1 MQQCTNVC
9 GIVRDRLRDANEVWI
24 TSREHFVHISSS
36 LMIRL
41 TLSFSWP
48 EFGRF
53 NVLMI
58 DSLSLGPNLEIQV
71 LITLGPIVCYLLQ
84 VLMT

>member
-1 MQQCTNVC
+1 
-9 GIVRDRLRDANEVWI
+9 
-24 TSREHFVHISSS
+24 
-36 LMIRL
+36 MIRL

-71 LITLGPIVCYLLQ
+71 LITLGPIVCYLLPSFDDMIDGPLFNDSWPDFI
-84 VLMT
+84 LMVELIDRLARFWIS